1 MKRKLSILI
10 SLIAV
15 LAVVLTGCGGGGGGT
30 TTVNDQEAI
39 AESQS
44 TLDTFYSSI
53 ENSDTEKLKTIIP
66 DDGVTISGNETQES
80 GTYSAEKIVN
90 ELSTQEGSYLGLLNE
105 MNQTTEVNGD
115 TVTIRGESYSGL
127 YLSDVYSLSN
137 NTDKTFSLYSS
148 MGNALSKNLNFDKL
162 TSTENSIKSLNNY
175 SGNNLSITYPDA
187 WESASTDTT
196 DGEALIA
203 LSPKFELLL
212 SFWIPNVFES
222 ETLDTVTN
230 GIINEL
236 EGNSRI
242 EFTTEPVLENFELD
256 NSSGK
261 KMSIEYNQEYTPL
274 IIEYKLTNQNGKYY
288 LTNISIYMADSTSTV
303 AAKEKAYII
312 NNNNDLYFASYGSI
326 INNFDLEE
334 ANKILDS
341 LTIK

>member
-15 LAVVLTGCGGGGGGT
+15 FAVVLTGCGGGGGGSN
-30 TTVNDQEAI
+30 TVSDQEAI

-53 ENSDTEKLKTIIP
+53 ENGDAEKLKTIIP

-80 GTYSAEKIVN
+80 GTYTAEEIVN
-90 ELSTQEGSYLGLLNE
+90 ELSTQEGSYLGWINE
-105 MNQTTEVNGD
+105 MNQTTEVSGD

-127 YLSDVYSLSN
+127 YISDVYSLSN
-137 NTDKTFSLYSS
+137 STNKTFSLYSS
-148 MGNALSKNLNFDKL
+148 MGNALSENLNLKNLAL
-162 TSTENSIKSLNNY
+162 TDNSIKSLNNY
-175 SGNNLSITYPDA
+175 SGNNLSITYPDN
-187 WESASTDTT
+187 WESASMSNT
-196 DGEALIA
+196 DGEALVA

-212 SFWIPNVFES
+212 SYWIPNVFET
-222 ETLDTVTN
+222 ETLDTLTQ

-236 EGNSRI
+236 ERSPLI
-242 EFTTEPVLENFELD
+242 EFTTKPVLEDLD
-256 NSSGK
+256 SLNGK
-261 KMSIEYNQEYTPL
+261 KMLIEYNKEYTPL

-303 AAKEKAYII
+303 AGKEKAYII

-326 INNFDLEE
+326 TNNFDIEE